1 MKMEIRAMTRSLVVW
16 TLLGAVA
23 VLAGCQT
30 APMQQAQPAGICRDR
45 PFEAGL
51 CYQDTNWRLFSPQ
64 W

>member
-1 MKMEIRAMTRSLVVW
+1 MTRSLVVW